1 MTDLQWFNNIDQMR
15 QKPSDLVHDWL
26 TKPYILSRA
35 LKRVCQRLEVKI
47 IVQQFENASDDECAL
62 LNMDSNQL
70 AFVRQVFLC
79 GDDIPFTYGRVV
91 IPPKTYDAHFSQFAS
106 LGTNLIGETL
116 LYDNPDVS
124 RGPFEYVY
132 IHRFH
137 PLEKMIFNE
146 LPRKKSHQDL
156 WGRRSVFS
164 IHDSPLLVMELLL
177 PTLPE
182 YKA

>member
-1 MTDLQWFNNIDQMR
+1 MTDLQWFKNIDQMK
-15 QKPSDLVHDWL
+15 QKPADPIHDWL

-35 LKRVCQRLEVKI
+35 LKRVCQTLEVKV
-47 IVQQFENASDDECAL
+47 IVQQFEKAFDDECTL
-62 LNMDSNQL
+62 LNIDSNQP
-70 AFVRQVFLC
+70 AFVRQVFLY
-79 GDDIPFTYGRVV
+79 GDGIAFTYGRVV
-91 IPPKTYDAHFSQFAS
+91 IPPKTYNAHFSEFAS

-116 LYDNPDVS
+116 LYSNPDVS
-124 RGPFEYVY
+124 RSPFEYVH

-146 LPRKKSHQDL
+146 LPRRTAHQDL

-164 IHDSPLLVMELLL
+164 FHDSPLLVMELLL